1 MARIIPF
8 IIAPK
13 KPLTVQMLS
22 CQSNKNT
29 YWNVVLKK
37 EQMPREESKKS
48 YTGGKFMNWK
58 TQHSKDIFS
67 LNISVLNVGM
77 HQILLTSCFP

>member
-1 MARIIPF
+1 
-8 IIAPK
+8 
-13 KPLTVQMLS
+13 MLS
-22 CQSNKNT
+22 CQSNKTHIERSAEN
-29 YWNVVLKK
+29 K
-37 EQMPREESKKS
+37 QMPREESKKS